1 MSEPAEDPLLLADQ
15 ESRAAERR
23 SWWRSHG
30 YSALS
35 SLGRFVRSPFSHLLT
50 IGVIAIA
57 LTLPALGYIGLK
69 NMRHLSGTLQ
79 EPADVNVFLKMPMD
93 QTRAGTLARQVRDWE
108 GVRDTQLK
116 TPDEALSEFREL
128 TQFSDAL
135 SALGDNPLP
144 WVLTL
149 KLGADYVEVGA
160 VDQLMLRLRALPEVD
175 MVQFDREWVVRLKAL
190 LALGDR
196 AVLIIGSLLGIAVL
210 LVIGNTIRLEIGQR
224 REEIIIIK
232 LVGASDAFVR
242 RPFLYSGL
250 WFGLVGALTALLLIT
265 VGVQLLTPAVADLA
279 EAYAGR
285 FELRGLGLSE
295 TALVLGLGVSLGL
308 SGAYL
313 ASLRHLAEAEP
324 Q

>member
-1 MSEPAEDPLLLADQ
+1 MAELPTEPTAEAEADT
-15 ESRAAERR
+15 RAAERR
-23 SWWRSHG
+23 SWLRSHG

-35 SLGRFVRSPFSHLLT
+35 SLGRFIKSPFSHLLT

-108 GVRDTQLK
+108 GIRDAQLK
-116 TPDEALSEFREL
+116 TPDEALIEFREL

-135 SALGDNPLP
+135 TALGDNPLP

-149 KLGADYVEVGA
+149 KLGADYVEIGA
-160 VDQLMLRLRALPEVD
+160 VDQLLGKLRGLPEVD

-224 REEIIIIK
+224 REEILIVK

-250 WFGLVGALTALLLIT
+250 WFGLAGALTALLLIV

-285 FELRGLGLSE
+285 FELRGLGFAE

>member
-1 MSEPAEDPLLLADQ
+1 MAEQQPDISGGN
-15 ESRAAERR
+15 ESTRGNEWR
-23 SWWRSHG
+23 SWLQSHG
-30 YSALS
+30 YSAFS
-35 SLGRFVRSPFSHLLT
+35 SLGRFVTSPFSHLLT

-79 EPADVNVFLKMPMD
+79 EPADINVFLKMPME

-108 GVRDTQLK
+108 GVRDAQLK
-116 TPDEALSEFREL
+116 TPDEALVEFREL

-135 SALGDNPLP
+135 TALGENPLP

-149 KLGADYVEVGA
+149 KLGAEYVDVGA
-160 VDQLMLRLRALPEVD
+160 VDQLLDKLRALPEVD
-175 MVQFDREWVVRLKAL
+175 MVQFDREWVVRLKAM

-224 REEIIIIK
+224 REEILIVK

-242 RPFLYSGL
+242 RPFLYSGF
-250 WFGLVGALTALLLIT
+250 WFGLAGALTALLLIT
-265 VGVQLLTPAVADLA
+265 LGVQLLTPTVADLA

-285 FELRGLGLSE
+285 FELRGLTLSE

-308 SGAYL
+308 CGAYL

>member
-1 MSEPAEDPLLLADQ
+1 MAELPTEPTDETEAGT
-15 ESRAAERR
+15 RAAERR
-23 SWWRSHG
+23 SLLRSHG

-35 SLGRFVRSPFSHLLT
+35 SLGRFIKSPFSHLLT

-79 EPADVNVFLKMPMD
+79 EPADINVFLKMPMD

-108 GVRDTQLK
+108 GIRDAQLK
-116 TPDEALSEFREL
+116 TPDEALIEFREL

-135 SALGDNPLP
+135 MALGDNPLP

-149 KLGADYVEVGA
+149 KLGADYVEIGA
-160 VDQLMLRLRALPEVD
+160 VDQLLGKLRALPEVD

-224 REEIIIIK
+224 REEIIIVK
-232 LVGASDAFVR
+232 LVGANDAFVR

-250 WFGLVGALTALLLIT
+250 WFGLAGALIAMLLI
-265 VGVQLLTPAVADLA
+265 VIGVQLLTPTVTDLA
-279 EAYAGR
+279 QAYAGR
-285 FELRGLGLSE
+285 FELKGLGFGE
-295 TALVLGLGVSLGL
+295 TGLLMGLGVSLGL
-308 SGAYL
+308 GGAYL